1 MTKLNVLGLKI
12 LMIAHYELGQH
23 GLRMVSLVDS
33 GVPLDE
39 ERSFTT
45 QSWCPFITTILTFST
60 TAPISK
66 SLCDLNLKLHEA
78 FDMISY
84 SFSLKFQPVNQMI
97 NNVLSF
103 TITTIAKVR
112 GERMCKFS
120 TGSINANYK
129 RDYDGLD

>member
-84 SFSLKFQPVNQMI
+84 SFSLKFQLVNQMI
-97 NNVLSF
+97 NNVLRLQSQQLP
-103 TITTIAKVR
+103 KL
-112 GERMCKFS
+112 GESACVKLQQ
-120 TGSINANYK
+120 A
-129 RDYDGLD
+129 L

>member
-45 QSWCPFITTILTFST
+45 QSWCPFITTLLTFST

-84 SFSLKFQPVNQMI
+84 SFSLKFQLVNQMI
-97 NNVLSF
+97 NNVLRF

-112 GERMCKFS
+112 GERMCKTS
-120 TGSINANYK
+120 TGSLNANYK
-129 RDYDGLD
+129 